1 MLRRL
6 LDCTQEI
13 AAACLAPVENVA
25 EFLDHAEHKIFQVA
39 EAKVRPGFSPL
50 SALVD
55 NEIATLEAIWGR
67 KDGSLTGVTSGFT
80 DLDNYTAGFQASDLI
95 ILAARPSMGKTA
107 LALNIAFN
115 AAYGRRRAGQS
126 IPPVPVA
133 FFSLE
138 MSKEQL
144 VRRLLSGEG
153 RVDASQ
159 IRRAAFLTGEEWTK
173 LQEAAG
179 ILLDC
184 PIYIDD
190 TPAATVLDIRAKSR
204 RLKADGK
211 LGLIV
216 IDYLQLMQGRAELSS
231 REQQISEIS
240 RSLKGLAKELAVPV
254 IALSQLSREPEKRER
269 KRPQLSDLRESGAI
283 EQDAD
288 VVMFIYRDEVYRK
301 DSPDNQGIAEVI
313 VGKQRNGPIGTVKLH
328 FEAKFTRFDDLDKR
342 RRRRVL
348 LRKQGWPGVKTLNHP
363 LMKPPEPHA
372 FQAGQEGAPSV
383 FLYAP
388 GLFRCAARSA
398 DFHFNLPGLG
408 LFHFGHHQPQ
418 HPVLHG
424 RLDLALIDEAAQVEV
439 PLVVAGEVFLIHH
452 GFPRPQRRADFAVNG
467 EMVLL
472 EIQGHFITGN
482 PGHIGHQDQGF
493 GSLEYIHRGHK
504 DPAGPDPFSLG
515 RGLFF
520 DLGLQ
525 FLFSHQWTSFS
536 RPSLRFC
543 GV

>member
-1 MLRRL
+1 
-6 LDCTQEI
+6 
-13 AAACLAPVENVA
+13 
-25 EFLDHAEHKIFQVA
+25 
-39 EAKVRPGFSPL
+39 VRPGFSPL

-55 NEIATLEAIWGR
+55 TEIATLEAIWGR

-80 DLDNYTAGFQASDLI
+80 DLDNYTAGFQNSDLI

-115 AAYGRRRAGQS
+115 AAYGRRRGAGQS
-126 IPPVPVA
+126 TAPVPVA

-144 VRRLLSGEG
+144 VRRLLSSEG

-159 IRRAAFLTGEEWTK
+159 IRRAAFLTGQEWTK

-211 LGLIV
+211 LGLII

-254 IALSQLSREPEKRER
+254 MALSQLSREPEKRER

-288 VVMFIYRDEVYRK
+288 VVMFIYRDEVYRQ
-301 DSPDNQGIAEVI
+301 DNAENKGIAEVI
-313 VGKQRNGPIGTVKLH
+313 MGKQRNGPIGTVKMH
-328 FEAKFTRFDDLDKR
+328 FEAKFTRFDDLERD
-342 RRRRVL
+342 
-348 LRKQGWPGVKTLNHP
+348 
-363 LMKPPEPHA
+363 E
-372 FQAGQEGAPSV
+372 
-383 FLYAP
+383 AP
-388 GLFRCAARSA
+388 G
-398 DFHFNLPGLG
+398 G
-408 LFHFGHHQPQ
+408 
-418 HPVLHG
+418 
-424 RLDLALIDEAAQVEV
+424 
-439 PLVVAGEVFLIHH
+439 
-452 GFPRPQRRADFAVNG
+452 
-467 EMVLL
+467 
-472 EIQGHFITGN
+472 
-482 PGHIGHQDQGF
+482 
-493 GSLEYIHRGHK
+493 Y
-504 DPAGPDPFSLG
+504 
-515 RGLFF
+515 
-520 DLGLQ
+520 
-525 FLFSHQWTSFS
+525 
-536 RPSLRFC
+536 
-543 GV
+543 

>member
-1 MLRRL
+1 MSKPNRRFAAAADPVPVGYTPPANPEAEQSVLGAILVRPEAMDRIADVIVPEDFYREAHGRIYQAMLDLYGKGEPVDLVTVNALLKERGQLEGVGGPVFLAGLSEQVGFATNAEYYANLVKDKAVLRRL
-6 LDCTQEI
+6 LDCSQEI
-13 AAACLAPVENVA
+13 AAGCLSPVENVA
-25 EFLDHAEHKIFQVA
+25 EFLDAAEHKVFQVA

-67 KDGSLTGVTSGFT
+67 KDGSLTGVTSGFK

-115 AAYGRRRAGQS
+115 AAYRS
-126 IPPVPVA
+126 KPPVPVA

-159 IRRAAFLTGEEWTK
+159 IRRAAFLTGDEWRK

-179 ILLDC
+179 VLLDC

-240 RSLKGLAKELAVPV
+240 RSLKGLAKELKVPV

-301 DSPDNQGIAEVI
+301 DSADNKGIAEVI
-313 VGKQRNGPIGTVKLH
+313 LGKQRNGPIGTVKLH
-328 FEAKFTRFDDLDKR
+328 FEAKFTRFDDLER
-342 RRRRVL
+342 EE
-348 LRKQGWPGVKTLNHP
+348 T
-363 LMKPPEPHA
+363 
-372 FQAGQEGAPSV
+372 QE
-383 FLYAP
+383 Y
-388 GLFRCAARSA
+388 
-398 DFHFNLPGLG
+398 
-408 LFHFGHHQPQ
+408 
-418 HPVLHG
+418 
-424 RLDLALIDEAAQVEV
+424 
-439 PLVVAGEVFLIHH
+439 
-452 GFPRPQRRADFAVNG
+452 
-467 EMVLL
+467 
-472 EIQGHFITGN
+472 
-482 PGHIGHQDQGF
+482 
-493 GSLEYIHRGHK
+493 Y
-504 DPAGPDPFSLG
+504 
-515 RGLFF
+515 
-520 DLGLQ
+520 
-525 FLFSHQWTSFS
+525 
-536 RPSLRFC
+536 
-543 GV
+543 

>member
-1 MLRRL
+1 MARSSRNLAAAEAPPPAGYTPPANPEAEQSVLGAILVRPEVMDRIADLIGPEDFYREAHGRIYRAMLDLYGRGEPVDLVTVSALLKERGQLEGVGGPVFLAGLSQQVGFATNAEYYAHLVHDKAVLRRL

-13 AAACLAPVENVA
+13 ASACLAPVENVA
-25 EFLDHAEHKIFQVA
+25 DFLDMAEHKVFQVA

-50 SALVD
+50 SDLVD
-55 NEIATLEAIWGR
+55 TEIATLEAIWGR
-67 KDGSLTGVTSGFT
+67 KDGSLTGVSSGFT
-80 DLDNYTAGFQASDLI
+80 DLDNYTAGFQPSDLI

-115 AAYGRRRAGQS
+115 AAYGGTPEKPHTRQT
-126 IPPVPVA
+126 PVPVA

-144 VRRLLSGEG
+144 VRRLLSSVGK
-153 RVDASQ
+153 VDASQ
-159 IRRAAFLTGEEWTK
+159 IRRAAFLTGQEWTS

-211 LGLIV
+211 LGLII
-216 IDYLQLMQGRAELSS
+216 IDYLQLMQGRMELTS

-301 DSPDNQGIAEVI
+301 DSQDKGVAEVI
-313 VGKQRNGPIGTVKLH
+313 IGKQRNGPIGTIKLA
-328 FEAKFTRFDDLDKR
+328 FRDRFTRFDDLEKD
-342 RRRRVL
+342 
-348 LRKQGWPGVKTLNHP
+348 QA
-363 LMKPPEPHA
+363 PE
-372 FQAGQEGAPSV
+372 
-383 FLYAP
+383 
-388 GLFRCAARSA
+388 
-398 DFHFNLPGLG
+398 
-408 LFHFGHHQPQ
+408 
-418 HPVLHG
+418 
-424 RLDLALIDEAAQVEV
+424 
-439 PLVVAGEVFLIHH
+439 
-452 GFPRPQRRADFAVNG
+452 
-467 EMVLL
+467 
-472 EIQGHFITGN
+472 
-482 PGHIGHQDQGF
+482 
-493 GSLEYIHRGHK
+493 EY
-504 DPAGPDPFSLG
+504 
-515 RGLFF
+515 
-520 DLGLQ
+520 
-525 FLFSHQWTSFS
+525 
-536 RPSLRFC
+536 
-543 GV
+543 

>member
-1 MLRRL
+1 MPKVSRRFAAAEAPAPVGYTPPANPEAEQSVLGAILVRPEVLDRIADLIAPEDFYREAHGRIYRAMVDLYGRGEPVDLVTVTALLKERGQLEGVGGPVFLAGLSEQVGFATNAEYYAHLVHDKAILRRL

-13 AAACLAPVENVA
+13 ASACLAPVENVD
-25 EFLDHAEHKIFQVA
+25 EFLDEAEHKIFQVA

-50 SALVD
+50 SILVD

-115 AAYGRRRAGQS
+115 AAYGRRGGGGQP
-126 IPPVPVA
+126 IAPVAVA

-144 VRRLLSGEG
+144 VRRLLSSEG

-159 IRRAAFLTGEEWTK
+159 IRRAAFLTGQEWTR

-179 ILLDC
+179 VLLDC

-211 LGLIV
+211 LGLI
-216 IDYLQLMQGRAELSS
+216 ILDYLQLMQGRTEAPS

-240 RSLKGLAKELAVPV
+240 RSLKALAKELAVPV
-254 IALSQLSREPEKRER
+254 MALSQLSREPEKRER

-301 DSPDNQGIAEVI
+301 DSPDKGIAEVI
-313 VGKQRNGPIGTVKLH
+313 IGKQRNGPIGMVKLA
-328 FEAKFTRFDDLDKR
+328 FRDKFTRFDDLER
-342 RRRRVL
+342 EEA
-348 LRKQGWPGVKTLNHP
+348 
-363 LMKPPEPHA
+363 PE
-372 FQAGQEGAPSV
+372 V
-383 FLYAP
+383 Y
-388 GLFRCAARSA
+388 
-398 DFHFNLPGLG
+398 
-408 LFHFGHHQPQ
+408 
-418 HPVLHG
+418 
-424 RLDLALIDEAAQVEV
+424 
-439 PLVVAGEVFLIHH
+439 
-452 GFPRPQRRADFAVNG
+452 
-467 EMVLL
+467 
-472 EIQGHFITGN
+472 
-482 PGHIGHQDQGF
+482 
-493 GSLEYIHRGHK
+493 
-504 DPAGPDPFSLG
+504 
-515 RGLFF
+515 
-520 DLGLQ
+520 
-525 FLFSHQWTSFS
+525 
-536 RPSLRFC
+536 
-543 GV
+543 